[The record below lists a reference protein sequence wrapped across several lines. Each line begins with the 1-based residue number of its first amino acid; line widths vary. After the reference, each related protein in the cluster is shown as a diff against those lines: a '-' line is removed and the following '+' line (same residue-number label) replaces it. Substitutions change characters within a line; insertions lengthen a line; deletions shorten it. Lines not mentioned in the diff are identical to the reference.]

1 MSNILYYLPNCEYC
15 KNLLNY
21 IQNKVDIR
29 NKIHFIDVTNR
40 VKHGDKVY
48 VILNN
53 NNKFLI
59 PSNVKNVPCL
69 ILIESS
75 TNSVCLFGDDIFNY
89 LRSIEKKEVLTP
101 PEIKNDD
108 IGCFSFNNS
117 SSDFYHIND
126 SLNTSRYTLIN
137 NPTYEPSREF
147 TGNQMSIDAI
157 QQLRNED
164 PQIKIKQK

>member
-1 MSNILYYLPNCEYC
+1 MSNILYYLPKCEYC
-15 KNLLNY
+15 KNLLGY
-21 IQNKVDIR
+21 LQNKPEVKS
-29 NKIHFIDVTNR
+29 KIHFIDVTNR

-59 PSNVKNVPCL
+59 PANVKNVPCL
-69 ILIESS
+69 VLIESS
-75 TNSVCLFGDDIFNY
+75 THSVCLFGDDIFNY
-89 LRSIEKKEVLTP
+89 LRSLEKKAP
-101 PEIKNDD
+101 PPQPEIKNDE
-108 IGCFSFNNS
+108 IACFSFNNT

-126 SLNTSRYTLIN
+126 SLNTTRYTLIN
-137 NPTYEPSREF
+137 NPSYEPSREI

-164 PQIKIKQK
+164 PEIKIKQK